1 MPIGQPVA
9 YERMDAPSVP
19 SNAGAIMAAM
29 QQALRG
35 LDIGST
41 EATRIL
47 SWANSETPA
56 IYSRDQT
63 AYLVLGSYRDPYLRR
78 VRAVSDRLNRRYGT
92 YAFLIGDL
100 ADIDVPRLPEFRV
113 KFHIT
118 AALSDYVAAVFE
130 QDAGGEVNELGKLAE
145 TEYFEKAYALPR
157 AYYWETKEKLTD
169 ERDVLAAAAQIDA
182 ATGVDEETRAT
193 ELEALVDRAERA
205 GIDITVDA
213 LLTELKDQEIA
224 APSYSWVHLNDFR
237 LFELHGRCYPWT
249 TEDELLEATDKL
261 PGLPRPGWEQ

>member
-1 MPIGQPVA
+1 
-9 YERMDAPSVP
+9 MDAPSVP
-19 SNAGAIMAAM
+19 PNAGEVMAAV

-35 LDIGST
+35 LDIGPA
-41 EATRIL
+41 EAARIL
-47 SWANSETPA
+47 SWANTETPA
-56 IYSRDQT
+56 IYDRDQT

-100 ADIDVPRLPEFRV
+100 ADIDVPRLPEFRL

-130 QDAGGEVNELGKLAE
+130 QDAGGEINELGKLGE

-157 AYYWETKEKLTD
+157 AYHWETKERLTD
-169 ERDVLAAAAQIDA
+169 ERDVFAAAAQIDA
-182 ATGVDEETRAT
+182 ATDADEETKAA
-193 ELEALVDRAERA
+193 ELEALVERAGHA

-213 LLTELKDQEIA
+213 LIDAIEDRELDV
-224 APSYSWVHLNDFR
+224 PSYSWVHLNDFR

-249 TEDELLEATDKL
+249 TEEELLEGTDEL
-261 PGLPRPGWEQ
+261 PGPPRPGWEQQ

>member
-1 MPIGQPVA
+1 MS
-9 YERMDAPSVP
+9 APSVP
-19 SNAGAIMAAM
+19 PNSGTIMEAV

-35 LDIGST
+35 LDVGST
-41 EATRIL
+41 EAVRIL

-56 IYSRDQT
+56 IYDRDQT

-100 ADIDVPRLPEFRV
+100 SDIDIPRLPEFRV

-130 QDAGGEVNELGKLAE
+130 QDAGGEINELGKLGE
-145 TEYFEKAYALPR
+145 TEYFEKAYVFPR
-157 AYYWETKEKLTD
+157 AYQWETEANLTD
-169 ERDVLAAAAQIDA
+169 ERDVIAAAAQIMA
-182 ATGVDEETRAT
+182 ATDIDDETKTT
-193 ELEALVDRAERA
+193 ELETLVDRAVDA

-213 LLTELKDQEIA
+213 VRTKLAEQTIDV
-224 APSYSWVHLNDFR
+224 PSYSWVHLNDFR

-249 TEDELLEATDKL
+249 TENELLEATDEL
-261 PGLPRPGWEQ
+261 PGSPRPRWEQQ

>member
-1 MPIGQPVA
+1 MS
-9 YERMDAPSVP
+9 APSVP
-19 SNAGAIMAAM
+19 PNSGKIMEAV

-41 EATRIL
+41 EGVRIL

-56 IYSRDQT
+56 IYDRDQT

-92 YAFLIGDL
+92 YAFIIGDL
-100 ADIDVPRLPEFRV
+100 SDINLPRLPEFRV

-118 AALSDYVAAVFE
+118 ATLSDYVAAVFE
-130 QDAGGEVNELGKLAE
+130 QDAGGEINELGKLGE

-157 AYYWETKEKLTD
+157 AYQWETDGHLSD
-169 ERDVLAAAAQIDA
+169 ERGVIAAGAQLMA
-182 ATGVDEETRAT
+182 ATDIDNESKAA
-193 ELEALVDRAERA
+193 ELDALVDRAKQA
-205 GIDITVDA
+205 GIDISVDEVTTT
-213 LLTELKDQEIA
+213 LEEEDFEV
-224 APSYSWVHLNDFR
+224 PSYSWVHLNDFR

-249 TEDELLEATDKL
+249 TEDELLEATDDL
-261 PGLPRPGWEQ
+261 PGSPRPEWEQ

>member
-1 MPIGQPVA
+1 MEAV
-9 YERMDAPSVP
+9 
-19 SNAGAIMAAM
+19 

-35 LDIGST
+35 LDVGST
-41 EATRIL
+41 EAVRIL

-56 IYSRDQT
+56 IYDRDQT

-100 ADIDVPRLPEFRV
+100 SDIDLPRLPEFRV

-118 AALSDYVAAVFE
+118 ATLSDYVAAVFE
-130 QDAGGEVNELGKLAE
+130 QDAGGEINELGKLGE

-157 AYYWETKEKLTD
+157 AYQWETEDHLSD
-169 ERDVLAAAAQIDA
+169 ERDVLAAGAQLMA
-182 ATGVDEETRAT
+182 ATDIDDESKAA
-193 ELEALVDRAERA
+193 ELEVLVDRANQT
-205 GIDITVDA
+205 GIDISVDEVTTTLEEDA
-213 LLTELKDQEIA
+213 FEV
-224 APSYSWVHLNDFR
+224 PSYSWVHLNDFR

-249 TEDELLEATDKL
+249 TEDELLEATDDL
-261 PGLPRPGWEQ
+261 PGSPRPEWEQ